1 MPDQHQQILNLPSI
15 SDTLR
20 EHGFFTKKSL
30 GQNFIFD
37 LNVTSKIVR
46 HAGDLKGRVVIEV
59 GPGVGS
65 LSRPILLAGP
75 EKLIVIEKDERT
87 LPILSKLKEI
97 AADKFE
103 IISEDALNIYYRKI
117 KEQYNKPI
125 KIIANLPYNV
135 GTELLLRWLENA
147 DMFESLTLMFQRE
160 VAERICAKAGSE
172 HYGRLSIISQILCD
186 CKIQFDVAPTVFFPP
201 PKVFSSVVSII
212 PYAKPKYDVDL
223 EKLKKVTRSA
233 FSQRRKSIRNSLKEA
248 FGSEV
253 ENVLTKLDIDSNL
266 RAENLTIEQFCSL
279 ARILPDTANHK

>member
-1 MPDQHQQILNLPSI
+1 MVDQHQQILNLPSI

-37 LNVTSKIVR
+37 LNVTTKIVR

-75 EKLIVIEKDERT
+75 EKLIVIEKDART
-87 LPILSKLKEI
+87 LPILAKLKEI
-97 AADKFE
+97 APDQFE
-103 IISEDALNIYYRKI
+103 IISEDALNIDYKKI

-147 DMFESLTLMFQRE
+147 EMFESLTLMFQRE

-172 HYGRLSIISQILCD
+172 HYGRLSIIAQILCD

-212 PYAKPKYDVDL
+212 PYPKPKYDVDL

-253 ENVLTKLDIDSNL
+253 ENVLAKLDIDSNL
-266 RAENLTIEQFCSL
+266 RAENLTIEQFCAL